1 MHPLPSVP
9 RRPNPRSHGGARGW
23 ALALLG
29 ALVLVLL
36 GGGRAAAQQAR
47 SVERTVEV
55 VEEETG
61 EPVSGAVV
69 WVLGRR
75 AEGMTGGDGRVVL
88 PARRVAGE
96 DTLVVRR
103 IGYAGFRE
111 VVRLGPGEVV
121 RVRLRAEPLALDSLR
136 VSQAGTTILQ
146 LPITSCGL
154 VAIGMSPFSALYN
167 SGARNAL
174 ELVEDRIGYRRVSCP
189 MAGDGR
195 PRYCSRFRGL
205 ALPVVVWVDDRRSGR
220 GLDELADYDVRDVSR
235 IEIAE
240 NGQVLHL
247 HTRAAAEMEQQA
259 LGGATGATPPGRP

>member
-1 MHPLPSVP
+1 
-9 RRPNPRSHGGARGW
+9 
-23 ALALLG
+23 
-29 ALVLVLL
+29 LVLVLL
-36 GGGRAAAQQAR
+36 GGGRAAAQQTRA
-47 SVERTVEV
+47 VERTVEV
-55 VEEETG
+55 VDEETG
-61 EPVSGAVV
+61 EPVAGAVV

-88 PARRVAGE
+88 PALRVAGE

-111 VVRLGPGEVV
+111 AVRLGAGEVV

-136 VSQAGTTILQ
+136 VSQTGTTILQ
-146 LPITSCGL
+146 LPITSCRL
-154 VAIGMSPFSALYN
+154 VAIGMSPFSSLYN

-174 ELVEDRIGYRRVSCP
+174 ELVEDRVGYRRVSCTI
-189 MAGDGR
+189 GGNGR
-195 PRYCSRFRGL
+195 PRYCSRFRGIS
-205 ALPVVVWVDDRRSGR
+205 LPVVVWVDDRRSGR

-247 HTRAAAEMEQQA
+247 HTRAAAELEQQA
-259 LGGATGATPPGRP
+259 LASTAGTTPGTRPDAPQAAPW